1 MKSTTTYAIVTATL
15 AALVIA
21 QQASAT
27 PDDTSRKNIMT
38 AFELAKVPVE
48 VVYKFVLLPQYR
60 GTPRGCYD
68 TTTIVVDE
76 AALTKYLTRGTKPAP
91 APKEP
96 KTPKAVKATEP
107 VVAAK
112 AAKVTKAA
120 TPATKATPSKAKSKV
135 KTTETPDTTAM
146 KNDLPGV
153 PYIDP
158 EVA

>member
-1 MKSTTTYAIVTATL
+1 MSKSTTYAIVTATL

-38 AFELAKVPVE
+38 AFDLAKVPVE

-60 GTPRGCYD
+60 GTSRGCYD
-68 TTTIVVDE
+68 TTLIVVDE
-76 AALTKYLTRGTKPAP
+76 AALTKYLTRGTKPAAD
-91 APKEP
+91 APKAA
-96 KTPKAVKATEP
+96 KATKAVKETKT
-107 VVAAK
+107 VVAK
-112 AAKVTKAA
+112 AAKATKASA
-120 TPATKATPSKAKSKV
+120 TPASALTKAKGKV
-135 KTTETPDTTAM
+135 KTTPEADTPAM
-146 KNDLPGV
+146 KNDLPGD